1 MAINPAAVGTS
12 AYELLD
18 GSVSSFYA
26 SVDEAIAAS
35 EVVKGQYRMTIN
47 PAYNSPN
54 PVDSNSFT
62 TVGLT
67 QSGPMVVDLENS
79 YITTNVELT
88 IKPDNNIPAP
98 RADNTTESA
107 IMFVGWKRSIE
118 AIERYDILVNSTPIY
133 TQSFCGEESF
143 VMGQVDNDMVRKKSP
158 FITSTYHNIIN
169 MEPGVCGT
177 YVLLNGGNNMSNANA
192 NLVNTA
198 DGLVVNIPIKIPI
211 AHFPILKNLKYLL
224 SWMGKWEIRLYFSAQ
239 NLIHCLV
246 DPDVVKKN
254 APLIGGA
261 SSLRVSHPAAAAI
274 GGGAGAAFTMNV
286 ETVNPHNVPY
296 TKADCKI
303 QQFSEPIKL
312 WRALNGS
319 HAINA
324 AADITWT
331 ATKMTLKDVSMNT
344 AQFQIRMDILEMLK
358 QKYMMEKPL
367 TFPVST
373 FQIARFTGPPAT
385 NRGAGGHPAAN
396 SPLSVVLCQAIN
408 NCDTLFVLPFQKATH
423 HTVCYNPMVH
433 DLQLH
438 AGEYGS
444 YPTQPF
450 NTYWNYGDDNIRF
463 VNAAMDALN
472 VNGSELC
479 SFNEDVITSFVP
491 KPMLV
496 RPAYTINPGAALT
509 EALQGATTYVD
520 TQAQASDKQKDN
532 TNFFIPFPFST
543 DDDFQGG
550 MSSPSS
556 NINFKLTGTFKD
568 ASVIVETPWVAC
580 FLIDGVIM
588 IRPDPGS
595 DAAKVI
601 WSDRTVC

>member
-18 GSVSSFYA
+18 GSVSAFYA
-26 SVDEAIAAS
+26 EVDDAIAAS

-79 YITTNVELT
+79 YITTTAEIT
-88 IKPDNNIPAP
+88 IHPDVDLKTISSTSAT
-98 RADNTTESA
+98 RSA

-143 VMGQVDNDMVRKKSP
+143 IMGQVDNDLVRKKSP

-177 YVLLNGGNNMSNANA
+177 YIVLQGGKGYTDGKV
-192 NLVNTA
+192 LVSSSA
-198 DGLVVNIPIKIPI
+198 GIKVNIPIKIPVSN
-211 AHFPILKNLKYLL
+211 FPILKNLKYLL
-224 SWMGKWEIRLYFSAQ
+224 SWMGKWEIRLYFSTQ
-239 NLIHCLV
+239 NMIQCLV
-246 DPDVVKKN
+246 DPDVVVKN
-254 APLIGGA
+254 APCLTDTENIL
-261 SSLRVSHPAAAAI
+261 SYDAAKTT
-274 GGGAGAAFTMNV
+274 GVLPLT
-286 ETVNPHNVPY
+286 TVTPHTCIY
-296 TKADCKI
+296 TKADCKLT
-303 QQFSEPIKL
+303 QFGEPIKL
-312 WRALNGS
+312 WTSVTTKEPDVGDVTWRAS
-319 HAINA
+319 
-324 AADITWT
+324 
-331 ATKMTLKDVSMNT
+331 KMTLKDVSMNT

-358 QKYMMEKPL
+358 QKYMSEKPL

-373 FQIARFTGPPAT
+373 FQIARFTGPPIS
-385 NRGAGGHPAAN
+385 GGGETTST
-396 SPLSVVLCQAIN
+396 SPLSIVLCQAIN
-408 NCDTLFVLPFQKATH
+408 NCDTMFVLPYNKANY
-423 HTVCYNPMVH
+423 HTVCYNPYVH

-444 YPTQPF
+444 YPSQPF
-450 NTYWNYGDDNIRF
+450 NTYYNYEADNIRF

-472 VNGSELC
+472 VNGSDIT
-479 SFNEDVITSFVP
+479 SFNEDVVTSFVP
-491 KPMLV
+491 YPMMV
-496 RPAYTINPGAALT
+496 QVEMDATSKAGKGTTTI
-509 EALQGATTYVD
+509 VD
-520 TQAQASDKQKDN
+520 YKKDTN
-532 TNFFIPFPFST
+532 TRLLIDDTNFFIPFPFST

-556 NINFKLTGTFKD
+556 NINFKLTGTFSKD
-568 ASVIVETPWVAC
+568 KLKMETPWVAC
-580 FLIDGVIM
+580 FLIDGVVM

>member
-26 SVDEAIAAS
+26 EVDDAIAAS

-79 YITTNVELT
+79 YITTTAEIT
-88 IKPDNNIPAP
+88 IHPNANIARPHPATGT
-98 RADNTTESA
+98 DSA
-107 IMFVGWKRSIE
+107 IMFVGWKRSID

-143 VMGQVDNDMVRKKSP
+143 VMGQVDNDLVRKKSP

-177 YVLLNGGNNMSNANA
+177 YILLDGGAGVDA
-192 NLVNTA
+192 AHFLVGA
-198 DGLVVNIPIKIPI
+198 AKGLTVNIPIKIPVS
-211 AHFPILKNLKYLL
+211 HFPILKNLKYLL
-224 SWMGKWEIRLYFSAQ
+224 SWMGKWEIRLYFSTQ
-239 NLIHCLV
+239 NMIQCLV
-246 DPDVVKKN
+246 DPDVVLKN
-254 APLIGGA
+254 SPLIGQA
-261 SSLRVSHPAAAAI
+261 PVQQITNPNNAANATVRVVTA
-274 GGGAGAAFTMNV
+274 
-286 ETVNPHNVPY
+286 NPHKCPY
-296 TKADCKI
+296 TKANCKLT
-303 QQFSEPIKL
+303 QFGESI
-312 WRALNGS
+312 AL
-319 HAINA
+319 
-324 AADITWT
+324 WT
-331 ATKMTLKDVSMNT
+331 ALDGNDNAQATGVTWHASKMTLKDVSMNT

-358 QKYMMEKPL
+358 QKYMAEKPL

-373 FQIARFTGPPAT
+373 FQIARFTGPPQT
-385 NRGAGGHPAAN
+385 QHGVTVQGHP
-396 SPLSVVLCQAIN
+396 LSIVLCQAIN
-408 NCDTLFVLPFQKATH
+408 NCDTMFILPYRKATE
-423 HTVCYNPMVH
+423 HTVCYNPEVH

-444 YPTQPF
+444 YPSQPF
-450 NTYWNYGDDNIRF
+450 NTYWTYESDNIRF
-463 VNAAMDALN
+463 VNSVMDALN
-472 VNGSELC
+472 VNGSELT
-479 SFNEDVITSFVP
+479 SFNEDVMTSFVP
-491 KPMLV
+491 RPMLV
-496 RPAYTINPGAALT
+496 KPTPEEIANITGL
-509 EALQGATTYVD
+509 ATQTNYRDVTNTRLEHD
-520 TQAQASDKQKDN
+520 D

-556 NINFKLTGTFKD
+556 NINFKLTGTY
-568 ASVIVETPWVAC
+568 STGNLPMTTPWVAC
-580 FLIDGVIM
+580 FLIDGVVM